1 MRYNKDSFVVFR
13 TNSQQKGLLI
23 KLASAKGMNVSE
35 LIRKLIRKKLRG
47 VYGY

>member
-1 MRYNKDSFVVFR
+1 MRYNKDAFVIFR
-13 TNSQQKGLLI
+13 TNLKDKGKLM
-23 KLASAKGMNVSE
+23 KLASDKGMNVSE